1 MLPLLKTRYGWSDR
15 WEIESNNKCTDAHM
29 RRGYLAIH
37 DLHSKNCSFLML
49 FISLLY
55 VNSLYFNGHSL
66 KFPQVLATTVKSH
79 HECLRER
86 KDFYTRFY
94 LSVIVSFFFLLSR
107 IINRNNSQS
116 DIIFHPLLTRS
127 IFYYGL
133 LVARGS
139 QLFWCLL
146 CFILRIRA
154 RCGTILLFFT

>member
-1 MLPLLKTRYGWSDR
+1 MLLPLLKTRYGWSDR

-55 VNSLYFNGHSL
+55 VNSVFFNGHSL
-66 KFPQVLATTVKSH
+66 KFPRILQVATTVKSH

-94 LSVIVSFFFLLSR
+94 LSVIVSFFFLPSLSR

-127 IFYYGL
+127 VFYFIFL
-133 LVARGS
+133 LLEDVS
-139 QLFWCLL
+139 YFDVFFVLFLGHVQGVEI
-146 CFILRIRA
+146 F
-154 RCGTILLFFT
+154 

>member
-1 MLPLLKTRYGWSDR
+1 
-15 WEIESNNKCTDAHM
+15 M

-49 FISLLY
+49 FIFLLY
-55 VNSLYFNGHSL
+55 VNSVYFNGHSL

-94 LSVIVSFFFLLSR
+94 LSVIVSFFFLPSLSR

-127 IFYYGL
+127 VFYFIFL
-133 LVARGS
+133 LLEDVS
-139 QLFWCLL
+139 YFDVFFVLFL
-146 CFILRIRA
+146 
-154 RCGTILLFFT
+154 GHMQGVDLF